1 MPEESFP
8 VVDGCRIRMMRDG
21 RGAPLL
27 FLHGGNGASE
37 WRPFMADL
45 AQTFDV
51 IVPEHPGFG
60 ASDTPEWLD
69 NVGDLAYFYL
79 DLIDALG
86 LAGVH
91 LVGTSLGGWLAA
103 EIAVRGSRS
112 LASLVLAAAAG
123 IHLDG
128 VAKGDIFMWS
138 AEEAVRNLFHDPQW
152 TKQALERP
160 LSEAEQTMAMKNR
173 ATMARLT
180 WQPRLYNPHLAKWL
194 HRIDV
199 PTLILWGDDDKV
211 IPPAYGKAFAELIPH
226 SRLEVIRNCGHVAH
240 IERKDEFV
248 GRITRFTA
256 GIPARTTQ

>member
-1 MPEESFP
+1 
-8 VVDGCRIRMMRDG
+8 MREG

-45 AQTFDV
+45 AQAFDV

-60 ASDTPEWLD
+60 GSETPQWLD

-79 DLIDALG
+79 DVIEALG
-86 LAGVH
+86 LVRVH
-91 LVGTSLGGWLAA
+91 LVGTSLGGWVAA
-103 EIAVRGSRS
+103 EVAVRRS
-112 LASLVLAAAAG
+112 PALASLVLAAPAG
-123 IHLDG
+123 IHLEG

-138 AEEAVRNLFHDPQW
+138 AEESARNLFHDPEW
-152 TKQALERP
+152 TKQALDRP
-160 LSEAEQTMAMKNR
+160 VSEAEQTMAMGNR
-173 ATMARLT
+173 ATMARLA

-194 HRIDV
+194 HRIDA

-211 IPPAYGKAFAELIPH
+211 IPPAYGKAFAELIPQ
-226 SRLEVIRNCGHVAH
+226 SRLEVIGNCGHLAH

-248 GRITRFTA
+248 GHITRFIA
-256 GIPARTTQ
+256 GIAA

>member
-1 MPEESFP
+1 MPQESFLTA
-8 VVDGCRIRMMRDG
+8 DGCRIRMMREG
-21 RGAPLL
+21 RGEPLL

-45 AQTFDV
+45 AQTFDL

-60 ASDTPEWLD
+60 GSDTPEWLD
-69 NVGDLAYFYL
+69 NMGDLAYFYL
-79 DLIDALG
+79 GLIEALG
-86 LAGVH
+86 LARLH

-103 EIAVRGSRS
+103 EIAVRRS
-112 LASLVLAAAAG
+112 PALASLVLAAPAG

-138 AEEAVRNLFHDPQW
+138 AEQSARNLFHDPEW
-152 TKQALERP
+152 TKQALTRP
-160 LSEAEQTMAMKNR
+160 LTEADETLAMKNR
-173 ATMARLT
+173 ATLAKLA

-211 IPPAYGKAFAELIPH
+211 IPPPYGPAFAALIPQ
-226 SRLEVIRNCGHVAH
+226 SRLELIRNCGHLAH
-240 IERKDEFV
+240 LERKDEFV
-248 GRITRFTA
+248 GHITRFIA
-256 GIPARTTQ
+256 GLRA

>member
-1 MPEESFP
+1 MQESFAT
-8 VVDGCRIRMMRDG
+8 VAGCRIRMMREG

-45 AQTFDV
+45 AQAFDV

-60 ASDTPEWLD
+60 GSETPQWLD

-79 DLIDALG
+79 DLIEALG
-86 LAGVH
+86 LARVH
-91 LVGTSLGGWLAA
+91 LVGTSLGGWVAA
-103 EIAVRGSRS
+103 EVAVRRS
-112 LASLVLAAAAG
+112 PALASLVLAAPAG
-123 IHLDG
+123 IHLEG

-138 AEEAVRNLFHDPQW
+138 AEESARNLFHDPEW
-152 TKQALERP
+152 TKQALDRP
-160 LSEAEQTMAMKNR
+160 VSEAEQTMAMGNR
-173 ATMARLT
+173 ATMARLA

-194 HRIDV
+194 HRIDA

-211 IPPAYGKAFAELIPH
+211 IPPAYGKAFADLIPQ
-226 SRLEVIRNCGHVAH
+226 SQLEVIRNCGHLAH

-248 GRITRFTA
+248 GHITRFIA
-256 GIPARTTQ
+256 GIAA

>member
-1 MPEESFP
+1 MQESFAT
-8 VVDGCRIRMMRDG
+8 VAGCRIRMMREG

-45 AQTFDV
+45 AQAFDV

-60 ASDTPEWLD
+60 GSETPQWLD

-79 DLIDALG
+79 DLIEALG
-86 LAGVH
+86 LA
-91 LVGTSLGGWLAA
+91 
-103 EIAVRGSRS
+103 R
-112 LASLVLAAAAG
+112 ASLVLAAPAG
-123 IHLDG
+123 IHLEG

-138 AEEAVRNLFHDPQW
+138 AEESVRNLFHDPEW
-152 TKQALERP
+152 TKQALDRP
-160 LSEAEQTMAMKNR
+160 VSEAEQTMAMGNR
-173 ATMARLT
+173 ATMARLA

-211 IPPAYGKAFAELIPH
+211 IPPAYGKAFAELIPQ
-226 SRLEVIRNCGHVAH
+226 SRLEVIRNCGHLAH

-248 GRITRFTA
+248 RHITRFIA
-256 GIPARTTQ
+256 GLAA

>member
-1 MPEESFP
+1 MPQESFLTA
-8 VVDGCRIRMMRDG
+8 DGCRIRMMREG
-21 RGAPLL
+21 RGEPLL

-45 AQTFDV
+45 AQTFDL

-60 ASDTPEWLD
+60 GSDTPEWLD
-69 NVGDLAYFYL
+69 NMGDLAYFYL
-79 DLIDALG
+79 GLIEALG
-86 LAGVH
+86 LARLH

-103 EIAVRGSRS
+103 EIAVRRS
-112 LASLVLAAAAG
+112 PALASLVLAAPAG

-138 AEEAVRNLFHDPQW
+138 AEQSARNLFHDPEW
-152 TKQALERP
+152 TKQALTRP
-160 LSEAEQTMAMKNR
+160 LTEADETLAMKNR
-173 ATMARLT
+173 ATLAKLA

-211 IPPAYGKAFAELIPH
+211 IPPPYGPAFAALIPQ
-226 SRLEVIRNCGHVAH
+226 SRLELIRNCGHLAH
-240 IERKDEFV
+240 LERKDEFV
-248 GRITRFTA
+248 GHITRFIA
-256 GIPARTTQ
+256 GLGA

>member
-1 MPEESFP
+1 MPQESFAT
-8 VVDGCRIRMMRDG
+8 VDGCRIRMMREG

-37 WRPFMADL
+37 WRPFMAGL
-45 AQTFDV
+45 AQAFDV

-60 ASDTPEWLD
+60 GSDTPEWLD

-79 DLIDALG
+79 DLIEALG
-86 LAGVH
+86 LARAH

-103 EIAVRGSRS
+103 EIAVRRS
-112 LASLVLAAAAG
+112 PALASLVLAAPAG
-123 IHLDG
+123 IHLEG
-128 VAKGDIFMWS
+128 VDKGDTFMWS
-138 AEEAVRNLFHDPQW
+138 AEESARNLFHDPEW

-160 LSEAEQTMAMKNR
+160 VSEAEQTMAMGNR
-173 ATMARLT
+173 ATMARLA

-211 IPPAYGKAFAELIPH
+211 IPPAYGKAFAELIPQ
-226 SRLEVIRNCGHVAH
+226 SRLEVIRNCGHLAH

-248 GRITRFTA
+248 GHITRFIA
-256 GIPARTTQ
+256 GIAA